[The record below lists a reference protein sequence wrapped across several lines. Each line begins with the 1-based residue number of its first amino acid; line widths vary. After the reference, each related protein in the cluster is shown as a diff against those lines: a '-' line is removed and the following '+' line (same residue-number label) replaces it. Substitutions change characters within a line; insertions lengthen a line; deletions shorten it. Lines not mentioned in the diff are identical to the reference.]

1 MWRTYAFDMVKNNPS
16 SGMSVRIAAF
26 ISALLLSLLTGV
38 FYNLWKYEVERIILE
53 EGDWQSRIVGEFDE
67 EDLEHIR
74 SFAHVKDVVVNEK
87 INSKDSKKG
96 RYNKDG
102 GEKKEGR
109 QDGEGEEVVVDIYF
123 SRYRA
128 VFSDMPKI
136 AESMNIAPEKI
147 SYHYE
152 LLAMYLVRD
161 SSDPKPRLL
170 FPLFVLIMAIASFSL
185 IMVIHNAFAITM
197 KMRIHQ
203 LGIFSS
209 IGAAPRQIKSFLLQ
223 EAAVLCAVPVLAGK
237 LLGIAFSMGLI
248 QLLNILLG
256 KDVPGRH
263 ASVFGYHPLVFGIS
277 LAAVVI
283 TLWVSAWLPARKLS
297 RLSPLEAIKNTGEV
311 HLKRKKNSRILR
323 LFFGVEGELAGNTLK
338 AQRKALGTASLSL
351 VFSLLAFT
359 IMQCFF
365 TLSEIST
372 RETYFARYQD
382 AWDIMVEVK
391 DADVENFAQI
401 REIQGLSEVES
412 ASVYQKAAAKTVVL
426 EEEISEEMK
435 AFGGFSHASVQQAV
449 KTDVGWMVNAPLVI
463 LDDESFLAYCEQIPI
478 PVQLCGAVVRNQIR
492 DVTNP
497 DFRHPVEMPYVK
509 GEKDICVLH
518 KSGDEKQAAEI
529 PILAYTTQ
537 VPVLREEYASLDA
550 YELVHFLPASLWK
563 EIKEKIGGWEEDS
576 YIRVLGKNHESLKE
590 LDLLQNR
597 IEEIIGPDYRTES
610 ENRIREFEANAR
622 IIWGMKVIFGG
633 FCVLLAM
640 IGVGNVFSY
649 TLGFVRQRRRE
660 FARYLSIG
668 MTFKELRKMFCVEA
682 LIIAGRP
689 LVLTLPPGM
698 IAVWYMLKMS
708 YLGTEEFLSEAPV
721 LPIAV
726 FILAISGFVAL
737 AYYLG
742 WRVMGR
748 VDLAEVLKDDTMM

>member
-323 LFFGVEGELAGNTLK
+323 LFFGMEGELAGNTLK

-412 ASVYQKAAAKTVVL
+412 AAVYQKAAAKTVVL

-463 LDDESFLAYCEQIPI
+463 LDDESFLAYCEQIHI

-509 GEKDICVLH
+509 GEKDICILH

-529 PILAYTTQ
+529 PVLAYTTQ

-563 EIKEKIGGWEEDS
+563 EIKEKIGGGEEDS

>member
-170 FPLFVLIMAIASFSL
+170 FPLFVLIMAMASFSL

-463 LDDESFLAYCEQIPI
+463 LDDESFLAYCEQIHI

-509 GEKDICVLH
+509 GEKDICILH

-529 PILAYTTQ
+529 PVLAYTTQ

>member
-161 SSDPKPRLL
+161 SSDPEPRLL

-412 ASVYQKAAAKTVVL
+412 AAVYQKAAAKTVVL

-463 LDDESFLAYCEQIPI
+463 LDDESFLAYCEQIHI

-509 GEKDICVLH
+509 GEKDICILH

-529 PILAYTTQ
+529 PVLAYTNQ

-682 LIIAGRP
+682 LVIAGRP

>member
-185 IMVIHNAFAITM
+185 IMVIHNAFAVTM

-412 ASVYQKAAAKTVVL
+412 AAVYQKAAAKTVVL

-463 LDDESFLAYCEQIPI
+463 LDDESFLAYCEQIHI

-509 GEKDICVLH
+509 GEKDICILH

-529 PILAYTTQ
+529 PVLAYTTQ

-563 EIKEKIGGWEEDS
+563 EIKEKIGGGEEDS

>member
-401 REIQGLSEVES
+401 REIQDLSEVES
-412 ASVYQKAAAKTVVL
+412 AAVYQKAAAKTVVL

-463 LDDESFLAYCEQIPI
+463 LDDESFLAYCEQIHI

-509 GEKDICVLH
+509 GEKDICILH

-529 PILAYTTQ
+529 PVLAYTTQ

>member
-185 IMVIHNAFAITM
+185 IMVIHNAFAVTM

-412 ASVYQKAAAKTVVL
+412 AAVYQKAAAKTVVL

-463 LDDESFLAYCEQIPI
+463 LDDESFLAYCEQIHI

-509 GEKDICVLH
+509 GEKDICILH

-529 PILAYTTQ
+529 PVLAYTNQ

-563 EIKEKIGGWEEDS
+563 EIKEKIGGGEEDS

-682 LIIAGRP
+682 LVIAGRP

>member
-185 IMVIHNAFAITM
+185 IMVIHNAFAVTM

-412 ASVYQKAAAKTVVL
+412 AAVYQKAAAKTVVL

-463 LDDESFLAYCEQIPI
+463 LDDESFLAYCEQIHI

-509 GEKDICVLH
+509 GEKDICILH

-529 PILAYTTQ
+529 PVLAYTNQ

-563 EIKEKIGGWEEDS
+563 EIKEKIGGGEEDS

>member
-197 KMRIHQ
+197 KMRIYQ

-412 ASVYQKAAAKTVVL
+412 AAVYQKAAAKTVVL

-463 LDDESFLAYCEQIPI
+463 LDDESFLAYCEQIHI

-509 GEKDICVLH
+509 GEKDICILH

-529 PILAYTTQ
+529 PVLAYTTQ

-682 LIIAGRP
+682 LVIAGRP

>member
-412 ASVYQKAAAKTVVL
+412 AAVYQKAAAKTVVL

-597 IEEIIGPDYRTES
+597 IEEIIGSDYRTES

>member
-237 LLGIAFSMGLI
+237 QLGIAFSMGLI

-263 ASVFGYHPLVFGIS
+263 VSVFGYHPLVFGIS

-412 ASVYQKAAAKTVVL
+412 AAVYQKAAAKTVVL

-463 LDDESFLAYCEQIPI
+463 LDDESFLAYCEQIHI

-509 GEKDICVLH
+509 GEKDICILH

-529 PILAYTTQ
+529 PVLAYTTQ

-682 LIIAGRP
+682 LVIAGRP

>member
-185 IMVIHNAFAITM
+185 IMVIHNAFAVTM

-412 ASVYQKAAAKTVVL
+412 AAVYQKAAAKTVVL

-463 LDDESFLAYCEQIPI
+463 LDDESFLAYCEQIHI

-509 GEKDICVLH
+509 GEKDICILH

-529 PILAYTTQ
+529 PVLAYTTQ

>member
-412 ASVYQKAAAKTVVL
+412 AAVYQKAAAKTVVL

-435 AFGGFSHASVQQAV
+435 AFGGFSHASEQQAV

-463 LDDESFLAYCEQIPI
+463 LDDESFLAYCEQIHI

-509 GEKDICVLH
+509 GEKDICILH

-529 PILAYTTQ
+529 PVLAYTNQ

-682 LIIAGRP
+682 LVIAGRP

>member
-185 IMVIHNAFAITM
+185 IMVIHNAFAVTM

-412 ASVYQKAAAKTVVL
+412 AAVYQKAAAKTVVL

-463 LDDESFLAYCEQIPI
+463 LDDESFLAYCEQIHI

-509 GEKDICVLH
+509 GEKDICILH

-529 PILAYTTQ
+529 PVLAYTNQ

-563 EIKEKIGGWEEDS
+563 EIKEKIGGWKEDS

>member
-412 ASVYQKAAAKTVVL
+412 AAVYQKAAAKTVVL
-426 EEEISEEMK
+426 EEKISEEMK

-463 LDDESFLAYCEQIPI
+463 LDDESFLAYCEQIHI

-509 GEKDICVLH
+509 GEKDICILH

-529 PILAYTTQ
+529 PVLAYTNQ

>member
-412 ASVYQKAAAKTVVL
+412 AAVYQKAAAKTVVL

-435 AFGGFSHASVQQAV
+435 AFGGFFHASVQQAV

-463 LDDESFLAYCEQIPI
+463 LDDESFLAYCEQIHI

-509 GEKDICVLH
+509 GEKDICILY

-529 PILAYTTQ
+529 PVLAYTTQ

>member
-463 LDDESFLAYCEQIPI
+463 LDDESFLAYCEQIHI

-509 GEKDICVLH
+509 GEKDICILH

-529 PILAYTTQ
+529 PVLAYTTQ

-597 IEEIIGPDYRTES
+597 IEEIIGSDYRTES

>member
-1 MWRTYAFDMVKNNPS
+1 MWRTYAFDMAKNNPS

-412 ASVYQKAAAKTVVL
+412 AAVYQKAAAKTVVL

-463 LDDESFLAYCEQIPI
+463 LDDESFLAYCEQIHI

-509 GEKDICVLH
+509 GEKDICILH

-529 PILAYTTQ
+529 PVLAYTTQ

-576 YIRVLGKNHESLKE
+576 YIRVLGKNHKSLKE

>member
-412 ASVYQKAAAKTVVL
+412 AAVYQKAAAKTVVL

-463 LDDESFLAYCEQIPI
+463 LDDESFLAYCEQIHI

-509 GEKDICVLH
+509 GEKDICILH

-529 PILAYTTQ
+529 PVLAYTTQ

-610 ENRIREFEANAR
+610 ENRIREYGTNAR

-682 LIIAGRP
+682 LVIAGRP

>member
-463 LDDESFLAYCEQIPI
+463 LDDESFLAYCEQIHI

-509 GEKDICVLH
+509 GEKDICILH

-529 PILAYTTQ
+529 PVLAYTNQ

>member
-263 ASVFGYHPLVFGIS
+263 VSVFGYHPLVFGIS

-412 ASVYQKAAAKTVVL
+412 AAVYQKAAAKTVVL

-463 LDDESFLAYCEQIPI
+463 LDDESFLAYCEQIHI

-509 GEKDICVLH
+509 GEKDICILY

-529 PILAYTTQ
+529 PVLAYTTQ

-682 LIIAGRP
+682 LVIAGRP

>member
-96 RYNKDG
+96 SYNKGG

-412 ASVYQKAAAKTVVL
+412 AAVYQKAAAKTVVL

-463 LDDESFLAYCEQIPI
+463 LDDESFLAYCEQIHI

-509 GEKDICVLH
+509 GEKDICILH

-529 PILAYTTQ
+529 PVLAYTNQ

>member
-412 ASVYQKAAAKTVVL
+412 AAVYQKAAAKTVVL
-426 EEEISEEMK
+426 EEEISKEMK

-463 LDDESFLAYCEQIPI
+463 LDDESFLAYCEQIHI

-509 GEKDICVLH
+509 GEKDICILH

-529 PILAYTTQ
+529 PVLAYTTQ

>member
-197 KMRIHQ
+197 KMRIYQ

-412 ASVYQKAAAKTVVL
+412 AAVYQKAAAKTVVL

-463 LDDESFLAYCEQIPI
+463 LDDESFLAYCEQIHI
-478 PVQLCGAVVRNQIR
+478 SVQLCGAVVRNQIR

-509 GEKDICVLH
+509 GEKDICILH

-529 PILAYTTQ
+529 PVLAYTTQ

>member
-311 HLKRKKNSRILR
+311 HLKRKENSRILR

-597 IEEIIGPDYRTES
+597 IEEIIGSDYRTES

>member
-412 ASVYQKAAAKTVVL
+412 AAVYQKAAAKTVVL

-435 AFGGFSHASVQQAV
+435 AFGGFSYASVQQAV

-463 LDDESFLAYCEQIPI
+463 LDDESFLAYCEQIHI

-509 GEKDICVLH
+509 GEKDICILH

-529 PILAYTTQ
+529 PVLAYTTQ

-682 LIIAGRP
+682 LVIAGRP

>member
-412 ASVYQKAAAKTVVL
+412 AAVYQKAAAKTVVL

-435 AFGGFSHASVQQAV
+435 VFGGFSHASVQQAV

-463 LDDESFLAYCEQIPI
+463 LDDESFLAYCEQIHI

-509 GEKDICVLH
+509 GEKDICILH

-529 PILAYTTQ
+529 PVLAYTTQ

>member
-412 ASVYQKAAAKTVVL
+412 AAVYQKASAKTVVL

-463 LDDESFLAYCEQIPI
+463 LDDESFLAYCEQIHI

-509 GEKDICVLH
+509 GEKDICILH

-529 PILAYTTQ
+529 PVLAYTNQ

-682 LIIAGRP
+682 LVIAGRP

>member
-412 ASVYQKAAAKTVVL
+412 AAVYQKAAAKTVVL

-463 LDDESFLAYCEQIPI
+463 LDDESFLAYCEQIHI

-509 GEKDICVLH
+509 GEKDICILH

-529 PILAYTTQ
+529 PVLAYTTQ

-597 IEEIIGPDYRTES
+597 IEEIIGSDYRTES

>member
-109 QDGEGEEVVVDIYF
+109 QNGEGEEVVVDIYF

-197 KMRIHQ
+197 KMRIYQ

-412 ASVYQKAAAKTVVL
+412 AAVYQKAAAKTVVL

-463 LDDESFLAYCEQIPI
+463 LDDESFLAYCEQIHI

-509 GEKDICVLH
+509 GEKDICILH

-529 PILAYTTQ
+529 PVLAYTTQ

>member
-463 LDDESFLAYCEQIPI
+463 LDDESFLAYCEQIHI

-509 GEKDICVLH
+509 GEKDICILH

-529 PILAYTTQ
+529 PVLAYTNQ

-682 LIIAGRP
+682 LVIAGRP

>member
-161 SSDPKPRLL
+161 SSDPEPRLL
-170 FPLFVLIMAIASFSL
+170 FPMFVLIMAMASFSL

-412 ASVYQKAAAKTVVL
+412 AAVYQKAAAKTVVL

-463 LDDESFLAYCEQIPI
+463 LDDESFLAYCEQIHI

-509 GEKDICVLH
+509 GEKDICILH

-529 PILAYTTQ
+529 PVLAYTTQ

-682 LIIAGRP
+682 LVIAGRP

>member
-412 ASVYQKAAAKTVVL
+412 AAVYQKAAAKTVVL

-449 KTDVGWMVNAPLVI
+449 KTDAGWMVNAPLVI
-463 LDDESFLAYCEQIPI
+463 LDDESFLAYCEQIHI

-509 GEKDICVLH
+509 GEKDICILH

-529 PILAYTTQ
+529 PVLAYTTQ

>member
-1 MWRTYAFDMVKNNPS
+1 MVKNNPS

-412 ASVYQKAAAKTVVL
+412 AAVYQKAAAKTVVL

-463 LDDESFLAYCEQIPI
+463 LDDESFLAYCEQIHI

-509 GEKDICVLH
+509 GEKDICILH

-529 PILAYTTQ
+529 PVLAYTTQ

>member
-203 LGIFSS
+203 LGIFFS

-401 REIQGLSEVES
+401 REIQGLSEV
-412 ASVYQKAAAKTVVL
+412 
-426 EEEISEEMK
+426 
-435 AFGGFSHASVQQAV
+435 
-449 KTDVGWMVNAPLVI
+449 
-463 LDDESFLAYCEQIPI
+463 
-478 PVQLCGAVVRNQIR
+478 
-492 DVTNP
+492 
-497 DFRHPVEMPYVK
+497 
-509 GEKDICVLH
+509 
-518 KSGDEKQAAEI
+518 
-529 PILAYTTQ
+529 
-537 VPVLREEYASLDA
+537 
-550 YELVHFLPASLWK
+550 
-563 EIKEKIGGWEEDS
+563 
-576 YIRVLGKNHESLKE
+576 
-590 LDLLQNR
+590 
-597 IEEIIGPDYRTES
+597 
-610 ENRIREFEANAR
+610 
-622 IIWGMKVIFGG
+622 
-633 FCVLLAM
+633 
-640 IGVGNVFSY
+640 
-649 TLGFVRQRRRE
+649 
-660 FARYLSIG
+660 
-668 MTFKELRKMFCVEA
+668 
-682 LIIAGRP
+682 
-689 LVLTLPPGM
+689 
-698 IAVWYMLKMS
+698 
-708 YLGTEEFLSEAPV
+708 
-721 LPIAV
+721 
-726 FILAISGFVAL
+726 
-737 AYYLG
+737 
-742 WRVMGR
+742 
-748 VDLAEVLKDDTMM
+748 

>member
-263 ASVFGYHPLVFGIS
+263 VSVFGYHPLVFGIS

-412 ASVYQKAAAKTVVL
+412 AAVYQKAAAKTVVL

-435 AFGGFSHASVQQAV
+435 VFGGFSHASVQQAV

-463 LDDESFLAYCEQIPI
+463 LDDESFLAYCEQIHI

-509 GEKDICVLH
+509 GEKDICILH

-529 PILAYTTQ
+529 PVLAYTNQ

>member
-412 ASVYQKAAAKTVVL
+412 AAVYQKAAAKTVVL
-426 EEEISEEMK
+426 EEELSEEMK
-435 AFGGFSHASVQQAV
+435 AFGGFSHASAQQAV

-463 LDDESFLAYCEQIPI
+463 LDDESFLAYCEQIHI

-509 GEKDICVLH
+509 GEKDICILH

-529 PILAYTTQ
+529 PVLAYTTQ

-576 YIRVLGKNHESLKE
+576 YIRVLGKNHKSLKE

-682 LIIAGRP
+682 LVIAGRP

>member
-263 ASVFGYHPLVFGIS
+263 VSVFGYHPLVFGIS

-412 ASVYQKAAAKTVVL
+412 AAVYQKAAAKTVVL

-463 LDDESFLAYCEQIPI
+463 LDDESFLAYCEQIHI

-509 GEKDICVLH
+509 GEKDICILH

-529 PILAYTTQ
+529 PVLAYTNQ

>member
-161 SSDPKPRLL
+161 SSDPEPRLL
-170 FPLFVLIMAIASFSL
+170 FPLFVLIMAMASFSL

-412 ASVYQKAAAKTVVL
+412 AAVYQKAAAKTVVL

-463 LDDESFLAYCEQIPI
+463 LDDESFLAYCEQIHI

-509 GEKDICVLH
+509 GEKDICILH

-529 PILAYTTQ
+529 PVLAYTNQ

-682 LIIAGRP
+682 LVIAGRP

>member
-203 LGIFSS
+203 LGIFFS

-412 ASVYQKAAAKTVVL
+412 AAVYQKASAKTVVL

-463 LDDESFLAYCEQIPI
+463 LDDESFLAYCEQIHI

-509 GEKDICVLH
+509 GEKDICILH

-529 PILAYTTQ
+529 PVLAYTTQ

-682 LIIAGRP
+682 LVIAGRP

>member
-263 ASVFGYHPLVFGIS
+263 VSVFGYHPLVFGIS

-412 ASVYQKAAAKTVVL
+412 AAVYQKAAAKTVVL

-463 LDDESFLAYCEQIPI
+463 LDDESFLAYCEQIHI

-509 GEKDICVLH
+509 GEKDICILH

-529 PILAYTTQ
+529 PVLAYTNQ

-682 LIIAGRP
+682 LVIAGRP